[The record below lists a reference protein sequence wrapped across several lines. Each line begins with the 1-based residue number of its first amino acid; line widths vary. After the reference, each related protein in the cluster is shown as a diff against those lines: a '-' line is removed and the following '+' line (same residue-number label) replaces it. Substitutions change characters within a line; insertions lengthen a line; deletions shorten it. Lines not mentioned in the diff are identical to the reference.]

1 MILGQLRMGARQAK
15 NAPLSIG
22 NMCFFLGNTF
32 FILIAQIDPSLAQND
47 CGRFQESPVRGSVVE
62 SPLQPRAGLSQGM
75 VLDFHRECRA
85 FQLSGAQDTH
95 GAGLIGTSLGALPDS
110 DSIWTK

>member
-1 MILGQLRMGARQAK
+1 
-15 NAPLSIG
+15 
-22 NMCFFLGNTF
+22 MCFFLGNTF
-32 FILIAQIDPSLAQND
+32 CSIWILIAQIDTILAQND

-62 SPLQPRAGLSQGM
+62 SPLQPGVGLSQGM

-95 GAGLIGTSLGALPDS
+95 RAGLIGTSLGALLYS
-110 DSIWTK
+110 DKINMEKSIIFLWGSEYASVPSGI

>member
-1 MILGQLRMGARQAK
+1 MTTHVDFKLFFLAW
-15 NAPLSIG
+15 LSIG
-22 NMCFFLGNTF
+22 NMCFLLGNTF
-32 FILIAQIDPSLAQND
+32 FILIAQIDLILAQND